1 MTMPDKIIMI
11 INRTNIIA
19 YIYIYIGFELAI
31 LISQFANIFY
41 KMKWLQLDLNP
52 EPLSS

>member
-11 INRTNIIA
+11 INRTNIA

-31 LISQFANIFY
+31 HISQFANIFY
-41 KMKWLQLDLNP
+41 EIK
-52 EPLSS
+52 